1 MTTVTFDKLAYID
14 RLKAAHFNEDQAR
27 ALAESLD
34 VALREEIVTKSE
46 LKAQLAD
53 LKSDFKAELAVTKW
67 MSGSALA
74 ILIAIA
80 IKTFLH

>member
-1 MTTVTFDKLAYID
+1 MTVLTFDKLAYID
-14 RLKAAHFNEDQAR
+14 RLKAAGIPERDAR
-27 ALAESLD
+27 AHADSLD
-34 VALREEIVTKSE
+34 VALREEIVTKAE
-46 LKAQLAD
+46 LKAQLSD